1 MWYIPCMIVNV
12 NYPLPTVHWNGTP
25 QETLLKDAEKLSNAV
40 DRAYDIVLE
49 AMKDCEVGIHGRDYY
64 VQDPANE
71 APSALKRAQE
81 ERGKHIQNLIA
92 FKQYNLEH
100 VMHLRSQ

>member
-1 MWYIPCMIVNV
+1 MTVNV

-40 DRAYDIVLE
+40 DQAYNIVLQ
-49 AMKDCEVGIHGRDYY
+49 AMSDCEVGVHGRDYY
-64 VQDPANE
+64 VQDPSRMA
-71 APSALKRAQE
+71 AGDALKQAQD

-92 FKQYNLEH
+92 FRQYALEH
-100 VMHLRSQ
+100 VMHLQHSNDQ

>member
-1 MWYIPCMIVNV
+1 MTVNV

-40 DRAYDIVLE
+40 DRAYAIVLE

-64 VQDPANE
+64 VQDPMSQKVEDDTAFQ
-71 APSALKRAQE
+71 RATK
-81 ERGKHIQNLIA
+81 ERVKHLENLRA

-100 VMHLRSQ
+100 VMHLRDSE